1 MERSLCAAGD
11 LFVPLM
17 FLAFNAG
24 DVLGRLGA
32 GLEPWRSRA
41 PAMSFLVSYQALR
54 GVLLVGLV
62 LCHVVTPSPWQL
74 PHLLRC
80 AGTSAPYLSALQVPS
95 NASWK

>member
-1 MERSLCAAGD
+1 MERSLCVAGD

-54 GVLLVGLV
+54 GVLLLGLV

-80 AGTSAPYLSALQVPS
+80 ARKSDAKLSALQLPS
-95 NASWK
+95 NAS

>member
-1 MERSLCAAGD
+1 MP
-11 LFVPLM
+11 VM

-24 DVLGRLGA
+24 DVSGRLAA

-41 PAMSFLVSYQALR
+41 PPMSFLISYSALR

-74 PHLLRC
+74 PFLLR
-80 AGTSAPYLSALQVPS
+80 
-95 NASWK
+95 